1 MKKLNSRMNNSIEY
15 SFKILFKNVE
25 SYFLGSIIATIGYY
39 ILINILSIFILS
51 TFFFI
56 RSSHMSSIL
65 VLIYSRIVFIVL
77 FFLFLLNAK
86 INIKT
91 IIHPTVK
98 YVQQRILNLFK
109 KRHNIINA
117 LKQSWAKLIYDS
129 KIYII
134 WPN

>member
-129 KIYII
+129 KINII

>member
-1 MKKLNSRMNNSIEY
+1 LKKLNSRMNNSIEY